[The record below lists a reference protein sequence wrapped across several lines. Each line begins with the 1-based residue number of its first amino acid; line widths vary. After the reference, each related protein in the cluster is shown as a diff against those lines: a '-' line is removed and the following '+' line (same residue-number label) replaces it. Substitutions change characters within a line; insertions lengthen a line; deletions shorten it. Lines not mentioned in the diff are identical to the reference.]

1 MFLVFASTFDCSER
15 SLLRLCQKGC
25 RMSFIQYYKLER
37 ILKVVELVLD
47 KKLSVKEVA
56 EEVGY
61 NNVPK
66 FSNTL
71 FQVIG

>member
-1 MFLVFASTFDCSER
+1 
-15 SLLRLCQKGC
+15 
-25 RMSFIQYYKLER
+25 MSFIQYYKLER

-66 FSNTL
+66 
-71 FQVIG
+71 I